1 MNIIGNGVDIVDNR
15 RISKLINNNNF
26 IKRIFTKN
34 EIKSSKHKVNKV
46 NYFAK
51 RYAAK
56 EAFVKALGI
65 GFRNKINFSDIE
77 ITNNNLGKPQ
87 ITISNK
93 LKKVLKKKFKSK
105 KLKFYVSL
113 SDEKKHSIAY
123 VILEFRLWRN
133 LFLKTQKLL
142 FTL

>member
-15 RISKLINNNNF
+15 RIGKLINNNNF

-56 EAFVKALGI
+56 EAFVKALGV

-77 ITNNNLGKPQ
+77 ITNNTLGKPK
-87 ITISNK
+87 ITITNK
-93 LKKVLKKKFKSK
+93 LKEVLKKKFKSK

-123 VILEFRLWRN
+123 VILELIS
-133 LFLKTQKLL
+133 
-142 FTL
+142 

>member
-56 EAFVKALGI
+56 EAFVKALGV

-77 ITNNNLGKPQ
+77 K
-87 ITISNK
+87 NK
-93 LKKVLKKKFKSK
+93 LFYLNAKKTYNIRV
-105 KLKFYVSL
+105 
-113 SDEKKHSIAY
+113 
-123 VILEFRLWRN
+123 
-133 LFLKTQKLL
+133 
-142 FTL
+142 

>member
-56 EAFVKALGI
+56 EAFVKALGV

-77 ITNNNLGKPQ
+77 ITNNTLGKPK

-123 VILEFRLWRN
+123 VILEFRL
-133 LFLKTQKLL
+133 
-142 FTL
+142 

>member
-1 MNIIGNGVDIVDNR
+1 MNIIGNGIDIVDNI

-56 EAFVKALGI
+56 EAFVKALGV

-77 ITNNNLGKPQ
+77 ITNNTLGKPK

-93 LKKVLKKKFKSK
+93 LKQVLKKKFKSK

-123 VILEFRLWRN
+123 VILEFRL
-133 LFLKTQKLL
+133 
-142 FTL
+142 

>member
-77 ITNNNLGKPQ
+77 ITNNTLGKPK

-105 KLKFYVSL
+105 KLKFSVSL

-123 VILEFRLWRN
+123 VILEFRL
-133 LFLKTQKLL
+133 
-142 FTL
+142 